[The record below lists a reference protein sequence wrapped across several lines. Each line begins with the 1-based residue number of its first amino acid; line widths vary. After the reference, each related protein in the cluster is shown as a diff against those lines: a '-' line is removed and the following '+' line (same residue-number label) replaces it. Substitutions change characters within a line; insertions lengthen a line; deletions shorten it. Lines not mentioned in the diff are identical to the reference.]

1 MIGYLE
7 GKVLGYTLKKP
18 LKVVAVVLPKQSGVG
33 YNVVFSP
40 FFARRLG
47 RPPVEVKLWIYHYF
61 AQNEQ
66 VLLGLDSLEK
76 LQIFYEIVGIAGVG
90 PQIALNM
97 VDYFDSVESLKQAVE
112 QRDVSAVAEIPGIG
126 KKRAARIIVA
136 LSGKLVS
143 EEHDFRQKTEY
154 NLLKQALRKLGFSAT
169 EADSMIK
176 LKASELKKAISE
188 GKPIDELIKLVLAA
202 K

>member
-7 GKVLGYTLKKP
+7 GKVLGYILKKP

-112 QRDVSAVAEIPGIG
+112 QKDVSAVAEIPGIG

-136 LSGKLVS
+136 LSGTLVS
-143 EEHDFRQKTEY
+143 EEHDFRQETEY

-176 LKASELKKAISE
+176 LKASELKRAISE

>member
-7 GKVLGYTLKKP
+7 GKVLGYILKKP

-136 LSGKLVS
+136 LSGTLVS
-143 EEHDFRQKTEY
+143 EEHDFRQETEY

-176 LKASELKKAISE
+176 LKASELKRAISE

>member
-1 MIGYLE
+1 M
-7 GKVLGYTLKKP
+7 
-18 LKVVAVVLPKQSGVG
+18 
-33 YNVVFSP
+33 VFSP

-47 RPPVEVKLWIYHYF
+47 RPPVDVKLWIYHYF

-66 VLLGLDSLEK
+66 VLLGLESLEK

-97 VDYFDSVESLKQAVE
+97 VDYFDSVDSLKQAVE

-143 EEHDFRQKTEY
+143 EEHDLKQETEY

-176 LKASELKKAISE
+176 LKASEIKKAISE

>member
-7 GKVLGYTLKKP
+7 GKVLGYVLKKP
-18 LKVVAVVLPKQSGVG
+18 LKVVAVVLPKQGGVG

-47 RPPVEVKLWIYHYF
+47 RPPVDVKLWIYHYF

-66 VLLGLDSLEK
+66 VLLGLESLEK

-97 VDYFDSVESLKQAVE
+97 VDYFDSVDSLKQAVE

-143 EEHDFRQKTEY
+143 EEHDLKQETEY

-176 LKASELKKAISE
+176 LKASEIKKAISE